1 MHRLA
6 HSILVIF
13 GITGDLAKRKLLPA
27 LYGLARENLLPEGFR
42 IIGVSRRGTTNRDI
56 LDILEKENAPAK
68 PGRPA
73 DPGRDE
79 AIRRIEAS
87 LRIVDMD
94 IGNTGTYGVLAD
106 ALAQADREA
115 GQPMNRLFYL
125 AIPASLFPTVT
136 SRLAESDINA
146 REPDVRES
154 RFLIEKPFGQ
164 DLASAQAL
172 IDQLEKSFDQAQIFR
187 IDHYLAKETAQN
199 ILAFRFH
206 NPLFRGI
213 WNRRHI
219 SHILV
224 TASEK
229 IGIEGRTAFYEQ
241 MGAMRDL
248 IQSHLL
254 QLLALVAMNE
264 PAVMD
269 AEHIHREK
277 EALLSHILPPTPD
290 NMAERT
296 IRGQYRSYRDETGKP
311 ESKTDTYAALWLEID
326 TEAWRGVPVLIR
338 TGKALARKVTEIT
351 LVFSDGTA
359 GPADQTGRRNCLT
372 LRIQPDE
379 GIAVDFAIRKPGFED
394 SVEQVQLDYCYRG
407 LEEPVRSDAYR
418 RVLFDAL
425 RGDATL
431 FATDREVLEC
441 WRISEPVLNA
451 WKEDRVPLEFYENGS
466 AGPAGAD
473 ALAKRAGTEWLPET
487 HTVCQFSPR
496 VDR

>member
-1 MHRLA
+1 MHRIA

-27 LYGLARENLLPEGFR
+27 LYGLSRENLLPEGFR

-56 LDILEKENAPAK
+56 LDILEKASAPESTENTS
-68 PGRPA
+68 
-73 DPGRDE
+73 DPERE
-79 AIRRIEAS
+79 AAIRRIGNA
-87 LRIVDMD
+87 LRIIDMD
-94 IGNTGTYGVLAD
+94 IGKTDSYGVLAD
-106 ALAQADREA
+106 TLAQADRDS
-115 GQPMNRLFYL
+115 GRPMNRLFYL

-136 SRLAESDINA
+136 ARLAEPDINT
-146 REPDVRES
+146 RETGVRES

-172 IDQLEKSFDQAQIFR
+172 IDQLGQSFDEAQLFR

-199 ILAFRFH
+199 ILAFRFQ

-213 WNRRHI
+213 WNRKHI
-219 SHILV
+219 SHILI

-229 IGIEGRTAFYEQ
+229 IGIEGRTAFYDH

-248 IQSHLL
+248 VQSHLL
-254 QLLALVAMNE
+254 QLLALVTMDE

-269 AEHIHREK
+269 SRHIHREK
-277 EALLSHILPPTPD
+277 EALLSRIQPPTPD
-290 NMAERT
+290 KMAERT
-296 IRGQYRSYRDETGKP
+296 VRGQYRSYRDETGIP
-311 ESKTDTYAALWLEID
+311 DSKTDTYAALWLEID
-326 TEAWRGVPVLIR
+326 TETWRDVPVLIR

-351 LVFSDGTA
+351 LIF
-359 GPADQTGRRNCLT
+359 ADEAPGSANRTGRRNCLT

-394 SVEQVQLDYCYRG
+394 TVEQVQLDYCYRG

-451 WKEDRVPLEFYENGS
+451 WKEDRVPLEFYDNGA

-473 ALAKRAGTEWLPET
+473 ELAGRAGTEWLPET
-487 HTVCQFSPR
+487 HTVCRFPQR
-496 VDR
+496 R